1 MPDPQARLARRSL
14 LTAAGLTFCASSS
27 LAQAQT
33 EDFPNRPIRIIVP
46 FPAGGSAD
54 AVGRLVAEIIG
65 RQLNVQ
71 AIVDN
76 RAGGGGVIGTRAAL
90 ESRPDGYTLV
100 LSTPS
105 TFSILPTLREALLSM
120 ETVRSFTPIGMVGR
134 GPFALAV
141 SPQSPFRSASDLI
154 AAARVQPG
162 TISYG
167 TAGIGTTPHLVMELL
182 RQITGAEFTHIPFR
196 GGGPA
201 VTALLAGQIQMVSA
215 FLSEVA
221 PFAADD
227 RLRLLAITSDA
238 RQASFPAVPTLREGG
253 VDLSVYAWFGV
264 HGPADLPAP
273 IVEKL
278 HSAINAGLG
287 DPAVRQRLAAVG
299 IEPTPV
305 TRDEFIASVS
315 REIEL
320 YGRLRGQVALD

>member
-1 MPDPQARLARRSL
+1 MSRSSFRATIARRSVL
-14 LTAAGLTFCASSS
+14 AAAGL
-27 LAQAQT
+27 LATAAHVQAQ
-33 EDFPNRPIRIIVP
+33 DYPSRPVRIIVP

-65 RQLNVQ
+65 RQLNIQ

-76 RAGGGGVIGTRAAL
+76 RAGGGGVVGTRAAA

-105 TFSILPTLREALLSM
+105 TFSILPTLREALLPQ
-120 ETVRSFTPIGMVGR
+120 ETIRGFVPVAMIGR

-141 SPQSPFRSASDLI
+141 APQSPFRTVADLI
-154 AAARVQPG
+154 AAARAQPG

-167 TAGIGTTPHLVMELL
+167 SAGIGTTPHLLMELL
-182 RQITGAEFTHIPFR
+182 RQVTGAELAHIPFR

-201 VTALLAGQIQMVSA
+201 VTALIAGQLQMVSA

-221 PFAADD
+221 PFASDD
-227 RLRLLAITSDA
+227 RLGLLAITSDA
-238 RQASFPAVPTLREGG
+238 RQARFPNVPTLRDSG
-253 VDLSVYAWFGV
+253 VDLSVYAWFGI
-264 HGPADLPAP
+264 HGPADMPTP
-273 IVEKL
+273 IVERL
-278 HSAINAGLG
+278 HRAINEGLA
-287 DPAVRQRLAAVG
+287 DPTVRQRLSAVG

-305 TRDEFIASVS
+305 SRDEFIASVS

-320 YGRLRGQVALD
+320 YSRLRGQVALD

>member
-1 MPDPQARLARRSL
+1 MSRSSFRATIARRSVL
-14 LTAAGLTFCASSS
+14 AAAGL
-27 LAQAQT
+27 LATAAHVQAQ
-33 EDFPNRPIRIIVP
+33 DYPSRPVRIIVP
-46 FPAGGSAD
+46 FAAGGSAD

-65 RQLNVQ
+65 RQLNIQ

-76 RAGGGGVIGTRAAL
+76 RAGGGGVVGTRAAA

-105 TFSILPTLREALLSM
+105 TFSILPTLREALLPQ
-120 ETVRSFTPIGMVGR
+120 ETIRGFVPVAVIGR

-141 SPQSPFRSASDLI
+141 APQSPFRTVADLL
-154 AAARVQPG
+154 AAARAQPD

-167 TAGIGTTPHLVMELL
+167 SAGIGTTPHLLMELL
-182 RQITGAEFTHIPFR
+182 RQVTGLELAHIPFR

-201 VTALLAGQIQMVSA
+201 VTALIAGQLQMVSA

-221 PFAADD
+221 PFASDD

-238 RQASFPAVPTLREGG
+238 RQASFPNVPTLRDSG
-253 VDLSVYAWFGV
+253 VDLSVYAWFGI
-264 HGPADLPAP
+264 HGPADMPAP
-273 IVEKL
+273 IVERL
-278 HSAINAGLG
+278 HRAINEGLA
-287 DPAVRQRLAAVG
+287 DPTVRQRLSAVG

-305 TRDEFIASVS
+305 SRDEFIASVT

-320 YGRLRGQVALD
+320 YSRLRGRVVLD